1 MSDKVSVGLVR
12 TGNAMLGH
20 VSSGIARMG
29 HVRPGRVMLYQ
40 FMSS

>member
-1 MSDKVSVGLVR
+1 MSDKGSVGLVR

-20 VSSGIARMG
+20 VSSGIDRMG
-29 HVRPGRVMLYQ
+29 HVRPGRVMLCQ